1 MWLDEPLVLA
11 SGSETRRTLLTSAG
25 LTVIVRPPGPRVE
38 EMAKARFTGHARLL
52 PKTLAEAKAE
62 SVAQSSTGLVLGA
75 DQVLV
80 LEDRVFDKPRDL
92 HEASRTLAAL
102 SGRSHWL
109 ISAISLW
116 RRNRPVWSFTG
127 DAVLTMRTLSPADI
141 EAYLNR
147 VGSAALTS
155 VGAYQVE
162 GPGIQLFDA
171 IEGDHSTILGLPLLP
186 LLGVLRQLQAGD
198 LP

>member
-11 SGSETRRTLLTSAG
+11 SGSETRRALLTSAG
-25 LTVIVRPPGPRVE
+25 LTVIVRPPEPDVE
-38 EMAKARFTGHARLL
+38 EIAKARFTGPVRLL
-52 PKTLAEAKAE
+52 ARTLAQAKAE
-62 SVAQSSTGLVLGA
+62 SVAESSTGLVLGA
-75 DQVLV
+75 DQVL
-80 LEDRVFDKPRDL
+80 LLDDRIFNKPRDL
-92 HEASRTLAAL
+92 EEASRTLAAL
-102 SGRSHWL
+102 SGRSHSL

-116 RRNRPVWSFTG
+116 RRSCPVWSFTG
-127 DAVLTMRTLSPADI
+127 EAVLTMRKLSAADI
-141 EAYLNR
+141 ETYLNH
-147 VGSAALTS
+147 VGPAVLTS

-171 IEGDHSTILGLPLLP
+171 IQGDHATILGLPLLP